1 MPSVPFLDPDGAA
14 ATAKQKKAEAVST
27 SDESGELHN
36 IPARQPSHPSSELDP
51 RGRMTAFQRQR
62 TLAQELSPTQGDPES
77 VPSNDAAEPP
87 KVLAY
92 LTSTSDPA
100 EYYGIHTGAWI
111 NWSDGRILGSTI
123 TLTRRDDSVNYAQDC
138 YTNVSSVEACKRYVK
153 PQLPWSTNRNASCP
167 FGGGICRDE
176 FGNLELDSGYIDSN
190 DHLGH
195 NDPPEMRFRYRHL
208 LKCAP
213 LITEGYRQ
221 QYTYTSEGRD
231 SQYMRY
237 YYGKGI
243 VSDHTYEY
251 PMPSVREFHDQN
263 FTSAYQDYTLA
274 TMPAV
279 FLNQSIR
286 EEISMFDPI
295 PELRQLEGDITLYF
309 LSPNFVMFS
318 RKMDDPWYSAHTDF
332 VEVFMTGLD
341 GKMTMYRAD
350 EPASVLACVSQY
362 QICNPNQPANRQCTA
377 LGSIED
383 IESGLKSL
391 HFNDR
396 QGKVIEWFG
405 SLLSFSIYTLIGDLG
420 SSVLTSRYS
429 LSGGLQAPIPN
440 NQWQLEVEHWFTIWL
455 ANLQQL
461 FVSYATGPSDP
472 EVMRWVRTPKDD
484 TERNICR
491 NQKIVTTAYTNFN
504 TLGLCL
510 TFAVGTLIIVVSYTI
525 EPVVSC
531 IQKRRT
537 LDTYSRLECVEEL
550 EVVGRQSGKSSV
562 QSGLT

>member
-1 MPSVPFLDPDGAA
+1 MVPLLMFTITCLSCFGVA
-14 ATAKQKKAEAVST
+14 
-27 SDESGELHN
+27 G
-36 IPARQPSHPSSELDP
+36 IFSS
-51 RGRMTAFQRQR
+51 RIA
-62 TLAQELSPTQGDPES
+62 
-77 VPSNDAAEPP
+77 
-87 KVLAY
+87 
-92 LTSTSDPA
+92 TSTGSQVLVSSPA
-100 EYYGIHTGAWI
+100 C
-111 NWSDGRILGSTI
+111 GRLDSSLETNATLYSTI
-123 TLTRRDDSVNYAQDC
+123 YAPYNRKQGVDSVNYAQDC

-274 TMPAV
+274 
-279 FLNQSIR
+279 
-286 EEISMFDPI
+286 
-295 PELRQLEGDITLYF
+295 
-309 LSPNFVMFS
+309 
-318 RKMDDPWYSAHTDF
+318 KMDDPWYSAHTDF